1 MSAELAAAEDR
12 LLGLEA
18 EATLLKG
25 RIRTAADNGNLDAVT
40 EHYRR
45 IDTLRLDLLA
55 ARHTVVRLTR
65 KEHRHHGEAT
75 ALNVCEHHLAIE
87 LARLGIQPDPAMQ
100 RIFG

>member
-12 LLGLEA
+12 LAGLEA

-25 RIRTAADNGNLDAVT
+25 RIRRDADAGNLDAVT
-40 EHYRR
+40 EHYQR

-55 ARHTVVRLTR
+55 ARYTVVRLTR

-75 ALNVCEHHLAIE
+75 ALNTVEHHLAIE
-87 LARLGIQPDPAMQ
+87 LARLGVEPDPGLK